1 MIVPNC
7 PTGLIFHREDFLHD
21 GFTVDGF
28 LAKYGESNFE
38 MLRDELGMYLQ
49 VLRVAMIEL
58 INDDYA
64 DFVNLSSNLV
74 GIEDKIQAIENP
86 LQDFKSQILDFQ
98 VHLNSIKVQLED
110 KLAKRQSLHEQR
122 VALRNLEHIIV
133 TLNKV
138 ERLLK
143 LNDNAGDD
151 QGESLEITGDLV
163 ERVASDVNYLNH
175 CLAKCE
181 SAPFVQ
187 EITPRINFIGD
198 RLHSAL
204 AMQLMDALQDN
215 NADVLKRCL
224 RIYTTIDKVDQ
235 AEQLIRTKIITP
247 YLEEVLSSASYHSD
261 PLGLQGLCQKV
272 LKIIPEKLALL
283 LKLQKKQNFDFV
295 SKSLWPE
302 VVDKLEQNLSFI
314 FSAGNPDQFHKN
326 YTVMITFLKD
336 LQDHV
341 EAGTNPEQFTS
352 FMQQRWNLSVYF
364 QIRFQEI
371 GGEVEEACQDLLVK
385 SSIGIYNLQATEV
398 VLEGLKKCWRN
409 DIFLQPL
416 TSKFWKLTLQ
426 IFARYVKAVE
436 IHSAEDFLAN
446 LKKKNKEIKGL
457 QPSPSTPDFRAKG
470 HFRTASDTRL
480 SGLSFFSSNQSGKFI
495 FTIFC

>member
-7 PTGLIFHREDFLHD
+7 PSGVIFHREDFLHD
-21 GFTVDGF
+21 GFSVDGF

-86 LQDFKSQILDFQ
+86 LQDFKSQIVDFQ
-98 VHLNSIKVQLED
+98 KQLNGIKVQLEE

-143 LNDNAGDD
+143 LNTED
-151 QGESLEITGDLV
+151 EEELEITGELV

-181 SAPFVQ
+181 STAFVE

-204 AMQLMDALQDN
+204 ACQLLDALQDS

-224 RIYTTIDKVDQ
+224 RIYATIDKVNE
-235 AEQLIRTKIITP
+235 AENLIRAKIIGP
-247 YLEEVLSSASYHSD
+247 YLEDALSSAAYHSD
-261 PLGLQGLCQKV
+261 PLGLQGVFQKV
-272 LKIIPEKLALL
+272 LKIIPDKLQLL
-283 LKLQKKQNFDFV
+283 LKLQKKQSFDFV

-302 VVDKLEQNLSFI
+302 IVEKLEQNLSFI

-326 YTVMITFLKD
+326 YTVMIGFLKD
-336 LQDHV
+336 LQAHV
-341 EAGTNPEQFTS
+341 EDPNSCETFQS
-352 FMQQRWNLSVYF
+352 FMQHRWNLSVYF
-364 QIRFQEI
+364 QIRFQEV
-371 GGEVEEACQDLLVK
+371 GGEVEEACQDLFLK
-385 SSIGIYNLQATEV
+385 SSIGNYNLQATEA
-398 VLEGLKKCWRN
+398 VLDGVKKCWRS
-409 DIFLQPL
+409 DIFIQPL
-416 TSKFWKLTLQ
+416 TAKFWKLTLQ
-426 IFARYVKAVE
+426 IFARYSKAVD
-436 IHSAEDFLAN
+436 IHCSEDFLAN
-446 LKKKNKEIKGL
+446 LKKKSNESSIKSL
-457 QPSPSTPDFRAKG
+457 HPSGSTPDFRSKG

-480 SGLSFFSSNQSGKFI
+480 SGTYFTKKKFVN
-495 FTIFC
+495 